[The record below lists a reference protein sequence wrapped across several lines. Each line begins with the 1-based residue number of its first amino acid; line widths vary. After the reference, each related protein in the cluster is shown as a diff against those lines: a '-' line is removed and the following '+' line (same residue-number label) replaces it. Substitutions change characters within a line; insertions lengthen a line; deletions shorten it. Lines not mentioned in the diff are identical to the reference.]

1 MTGDQVPTWLLEAG
15 DVIRVCHHHDSQCGQ
30 CLTHWQTDAVVTET
44 PAPVCDRVAVKWA
57 GARLLGS
64 RPVITGVS
72 VFRLDE
78 QVLRI
83 GRLPVRARSMRAHCV
98 LAQPAS

>member
-1 MTGDQVPTWLLEAG
+1 MTGEQVPTWFLEAG
-15 DVIRVCHHHDSQCGQ
+15 DVIRVCHHHDSQCGR

-44 PAPVCDRVAVKWA
+44 PAPVCDRVAVNWA
-57 GARLLGS
+57 GARLPGS
-64 RPVITGVS
+64 GPVITGVS

>member
-1 MTGDQVPTWLLEAG
+1 
-15 DVIRVCHHHDSQCGQ
+15 
-30 CLTHWQTDAVVTET
+30 
-44 PAPVCDRVAVKWA
+44 
-57 GARLLGS
+57 
-64 RPVITGVS
+64 